1 MSGVAG
7 VGGVAGVAGGGG
19 GGGVGGVGGYPG
31 SFNPPT
37 VAHLAIAEAAI
48 VQTGIDRV
56 DLIVSRSALGKGK
69 MARPSFNDRLAVLE
83 AVAASRVWLAVRITD
98 AQLVADIVE
107 SYDVAILGADKW
119 AQVNDPA
126 WYGGSTAA
134 RDAAVARLP
143 RLVVAPRGARP
154 ELQPPGRPG
163 RGVEWLEVAAEHLA
177 VSSSAARAGR
187 REWMAAEAAAFDDET
202 GAWSDA
208 ERYATWSAAQNRGD
222 NPKNRTSAK

>member
-1 MSGVAG
+1 MSGVGG
-7 VGGVAGVAGGGG
+7 VGGVA
-19 GGGVGGVGGYPG
+19 GVGGVGGYPG

-69 MARPSFNDRLAVLE
+69 MARPSFDDRLAVLE

-107 SYDVAILGADKW
+107 GYEVAILGADKW
-119 AQVNDPA
+119 AQINDPA
-126 WYGGSTAA
+126 WYGGSTTA
-134 RDAAVARLP
+134 RDAAIARLP
-143 RLVVAPRGARP
+143 RLVVAPRDVRP
-154 ELQPPGRPG
+154 PGLQPPGRLG

-187 REWMAAEAAAFDDET
+187 REWMAAEAAAFDDDT

-208 ERYATWSAAQNRGD
+208 ERYATWSAERNRED